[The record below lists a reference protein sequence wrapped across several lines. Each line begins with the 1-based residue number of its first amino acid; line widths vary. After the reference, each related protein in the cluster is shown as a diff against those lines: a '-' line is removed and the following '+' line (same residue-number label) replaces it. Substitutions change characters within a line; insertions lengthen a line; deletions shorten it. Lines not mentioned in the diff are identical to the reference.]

1 MKVLYGIQCTGNGHI
16 TRSIDIIHE
25 LRKYVRVDV
34 LTSGSHSEVKL
45 PFEVKYKQKGLA
57 YYFGKNGSIDLV
69 RTVKENNPVRFL
81 EEVKSTPTHLYD
93 MVISDFEPV
102 TAWSAKRNWVYS
114 VGLSNQASLLDADV
128 PKPVVV
134 SPISKM
140 IINNFCPANRYYGLH
155 YQKLNAKLY
164 YPPVR
169 EVIKKLNPTEG
180 TDYVVYLPFYGT
192 EKLIKHL
199 MRFPEVNWRVFSK
212 HTTLSYSSGNVYV
225 QPIAE
230 NNFLSALETCKG
242 VLCSAGFGTTSEAL
256 FLNKKLM
263 IIPMKNQYEQQCN
276 AHSLGLLG
284 VSVIPSLKKKY
295 HQIITDWIA
304 SNVKPNIEIKD
315 ENNRLVRN
323 ILEDYV
329 SNGTIRFTDKS

>member
-16 TRSIDIIHE
+16 TRSIEIINE

-57 YYFGKNGSIDLV
+57 YYFGKNGSIDVV
-69 RTVKENNPVRFL
+69 RTVKENNPKRFL
-81 EEVKSTPTHLYD
+81 EEVKTTPTHLYD

-128 PKPVVV
+128 PKPKVI
-134 SPISKM
+134 SPISKL
-140 IINNFCPANRYYGLH
+140 IINNCCPANRYYGLH

-169 EVIKKLNPTEG
+169 EVIKNLNPTEG
-180 TDYVVYLPFYGT
+180 TDYIVYLPFYGT
-192 EKLIKHL
+192 EKLVKYL
-199 MRFPEVNWRVFSK
+199 TLFPEVTWRVFSK
-212 HTTLSYSSGNVYV
+212 HTTIRYTSGNVHV
-225 QPIAE
+225 QPIDETTFIA
-230 NNFLSALETCKG
+230 ALEGCKG

-256 FLNKKLM
+256 YLNKKLLV
-263 IIPMKNQYEQQCN
+263 IPMKSQYEQQCN
-276 AHSLGLLG
+276 AHSLSLLG
-284 VSVIPSLKKKY
+284 VPAIPSLKKK
-295 HQIITDWIA
+295 HHTVISDWIA
-304 SNVKPNIEIKD
+304 SNVKPTIEMKD
-315 ENNRLVRN
+315 ENNRLVRD

-329 SNGTIRFTDKS
+329 ASGIIKPIDEV